1 MTEEQKRLESVL
13 LRLVEELYRKGTAEQ
28 VSLIS
33 HELIE
38 LWEVT
43 RKDGVSKTNNE
54 NDRTEGNGLS
64 DTATDG
70 SLQGS
75 KADLCNKDRSVK
87 AKLKDYF

>member
-43 RKDGVSKTNNE
+43 RKDGVSKANNE
-54 NDRTEGNGLS
+54 NVR
-64 DTATDG
+64 A
-70 SLQGS
+70 
-75 KADLCNKDRSVK
+75 
-87 AKLKDYF
+87 

>member
-13 LRLVEELYRKGTAEQ
+13 LRLVEDLYIKGTVEQ

-54 NDRTEGNGLS
+54 NVRTKKYGLPY
-64 DTATDG
+64 TAIDG
-70 SLQGS
+70 SL
-75 KADLCNKDRSVK
+75 
-87 AKLKDYF
+87 

>member
-13 LRLVEELYRKGTAEQ
+13 LRLVEELYRKGTTEQ

-43 RKDGVSKTNNE
+43 RKDGVSKTDYE
-54 NDRTEGNGLS
+54 NVR
-64 DTATDG
+64 A
-70 SLQGS
+70 
-75 KADLCNKDRSVK
+75 
-87 AKLKDYF
+87 

>member
-54 NDRTEGNGLS
+54 NDGTEGNGLS

-75 KADLCNKDRSVK
+75 KADLCYKGGPVK
-87 AKLKDYF
+87 TEFDNNL

>member
-13 LRLVEELYRKGTAEQ
+13 LRLVEELYRKGTTEQ

-43 RKDGVSKTNNE
+43 RKDGVSKANNE
-54 NDRTEGNGLS
+54 N
-64 DTATDG
+64 
-70 SLQGS
+70 
-75 KADLCNKDRSVK
+75 VK
-87 AKLKDYF
+87 VRNYEKRRGGKPA

>member
-13 LRLVEELYRKGTAEQ
+13 LRLVEELYRKGTVEQ

-43 RKDGVSKTNNE
+43 IKDGVSKADHE
-54 NDRTEGNGLS
+54 NVR
-64 DTATDG
+64 A
-70 SLQGS
+70 
-75 KADLCNKDRSVK
+75 
-87 AKLKDYF
+87 

>member
-13 LRLVEELYRKGTAEQ
+13 LRLVEDLYIKGTVER

-54 NDRTEGNGLS
+54 NVR
-64 DTATDG
+64 A
-70 SLQGS
+70 
-75 KADLCNKDRSVK
+75 
-87 AKLKDYF
+87 

>member
-13 LRLVEELYRKGTAEQ
+13 LRLVEELYRKGTTEQ

-43 RKDGVSKTNNE
+43 RKDGVSKANNE
-54 NDRTEGNGLS
+54 NVKVRS
-64 DTATDG
+64 F
-70 SLQGS
+70 S
-75 KADLCNKDRSVK
+75 KKRRSYERRK
-87 AKLKDYF
+87 

>member
-38 LWEVT
+38 LWKET
-43 RKDGVSKTNNE
+43 REDGVSKTNNE
-54 NDRTEGNGLS
+54 NDGTEGNGLS

-70 SLQGS
+70 SL
-75 KADLCNKDRSVK
+75 
-87 AKLKDYF
+87 

>member
-38 LWEVT
+38 LWGMT
-43 RKDGVSKTNNE
+43 RKDGVSKTNHE
-54 NDRTEGNGLS
+54 NVRT
-64 DTATDG
+64 
-70 SLQGS
+70 
-75 KADLCNKDRSVK
+75 
-87 AKLKDYF
+87 

>member
-13 LRLVEELYRKGTAEQ
+13 LRLVEELYIKGTAEQ

-43 RKDGVSKTNNE
+43 RKDGISETNNE
-54 NDRTEGNGLS
+54 N
-64 DTATDG
+64 A
-70 SLQGS
+70 
-75 KADLCNKDRSVK
+75 KARSYEK
-87 AKLKDYF
+87 RRGDKPA

>member
-13 LRLVEELYRKGTAEQ
+13 LRLVEELYRHGTTEQ

-43 RKDGVSKTNNE
+43 RKDGLPETNYENVKVRSFSKK
-54 NDRTEGNGLS
+54 R
-64 DTATDG
+64 
-70 SLQGS
+70 
-75 KADLCNKDRSVK
+75 RSYERRK
-87 AKLKDYF
+87 

>member
-13 LRLVEELYRKGTAEQ
+13 LRLVEELYRKGTTEQ

-43 RKDGVSKTNNE
+43 RKDGVSKANNE
-54 NDRTEGNGLS
+54 NAKVRS
-64 DTATDG
+64 F
-70 SLQGS
+70 S
-75 KADLCNKDRSVK
+75 KKRRSYERRK
-87 AKLKDYF
+87 

>member
-1 MTEEQKRLESVL
+1 MTKEQKRLESVL
-13 LRLVEELYRKGTAEQ
+13 LRLVEELYRKGTVEQ

-54 NDRTEGNGLS
+54 NVRTKKYGLS
-64 DTATDG
+64 CTFTDG
-70 SLQGS
+70 SL
-75 KADLCNKDRSVK
+75 
-87 AKLKDYF
+87 

>member
-13 LRLVEELYRKGTAEQ
+13 LRLVEELYRKGTTEQ

-43 RKDGVSKTNNE
+43 RKDGISKTNNE
-54 NDRTEGNGLS
+54 NVRT
-64 DTATDG
+64 
-70 SLQGS
+70 
-75 KADLCNKDRSVK
+75 
-87 AKLKDYF
+87 

>member
-13 LRLVEELYRKGTAEQ
+13 LRLVEELYRTGTTEQ

-43 RKDGVSKTNNE
+43 RKDGISKTNHE
-54 NDRTEGNGLS
+54 NVR
-64 DTATDG
+64 A
-70 SLQGS
+70 
-75 KADLCNKDRSVK
+75 
-87 AKLKDYF
+87 

>member
-1 MTEEQKRLESVL
+1 MTEEQKKLESIL
-13 LRLVEELYRKGTAEQ
+13 LRLVEDLYIKGTAEQ

-54 NDRTEGNGLS
+54 T
-64 DTATDG
+64 
-70 SLQGS
+70 
-75 KADLCNKDRSVK
+75 K
-87 AKLKDYF
+87 